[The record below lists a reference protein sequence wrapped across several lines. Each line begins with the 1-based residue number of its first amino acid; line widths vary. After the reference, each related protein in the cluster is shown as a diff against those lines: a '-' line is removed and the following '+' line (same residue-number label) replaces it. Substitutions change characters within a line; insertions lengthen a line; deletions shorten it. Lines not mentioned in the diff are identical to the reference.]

1 MVDTEMSQEQKGS
14 ADDMETF
21 DLNQQQLGAATP
33 LLPLETVN
41 LSDVENQLGQAN
53 FDIAKERFSLARD
66 ILLCLFLLILFLSII
81 RMLPTNNDNKEV
93 KEVFDTVFQSAVP
106 IASLIIGYYFGS
118 KDT

>member
-1 MVDTEMSQEQKGS
+1 MVDVEMSQKQKGS
-14 ADDMETF
+14 ADAIETV
-21 DLNQQQLGAATP
+21 DVTQQQLGSPTSS
-33 LLPLETVN
+33 LPLETVN
-41 LSDVENQLGQAN
+41 LFDVENQLGQAD
-53 FDIAKERFSLARD
+53 FDIAKERFTLARD